1 MKPRR
6 GTRVEFGPDPE
17 KADQEQNTVAGLRFV
32 VHARLGGE
40 FLVDFVQ
47 LRPRRLALEFAAA
60 LRGLMGPAGAYGA
73 RSTGK
78 AFANTVPRFFEYL
91 AEIGNP
97 PTGFDK
103 IQAYHIDGFEI
114 WLQGK
119 GKKRTHVYTI
129 LKHIVVA
136 LRLIADGKADVDD
149 EVRHRLSYIS
159 AKSFVRSQPRDA
171 LAPKITRQIR
181 DAARQ
186 DIATAIRRIVTGPVA
201 DDDSRIDRLQSDAH
215 AMIASHGVLR
225 GTDAAFG
232 KLMIAR
238 WKLGRSSEKLGDRL
252 HEVHHLLRGDVLAF
266 IIYLSLETGL
276 ELECCRSLKI
286 DCLRNPS
293 AGTVEIA
300 YVKNRSHG
308 AENKTIRVRDRGSTT
323 PGGLIRKI
331 LELTADARAHRPSEG
346 LWIHYNNG
354 GLTEQMTWLTSVV
367 AAWIKR
373 HNLVD
378 EDGKPFHLRLS
389 QLRKTHKALW
399 YLKTNGHMARFAVGH
414 TVEVAAKH
422 YANIPSLRPLHERTV
437 VAALEEAARP
447 QIVDPDEEERL
458 RAKTLSLPKP
468 SDAEALLSGEQD
480 LWLAS
485 CSGFYASP
493 FGQIGSPCPTP
504 FWNCLECGNAVITA
518 RKLPAILSFLAVIE
532 REREGMTATEWA
544 ARFGRAHARIAQQV
558 LPAFTDTVIE
568 QARASLLAEPPILYL
583 PPEARS

>member
-6 GTRVEFGPDPE
+6 GTRVEFAPDLE
-17 KADQEQNTVAGLRFV
+17 ITDQEQSTVAGLRFV

-47 LRPRRLALEFAAA
+47 LRPRLLAIEFAAA
-60 LRGLMGPAGAYGA
+60 LRELMSPAGAYGA

-78 AFANTVPRFFEYL
+78 AFVNTVPKFFEYL
-91 AEIGNP
+91 AEVGSP
-97 PTGFDK
+97 LAGFDSL
-103 IQAYHIDGFEI
+103 QAYHIDGFES
-114 WLQGK
+114 WLGDK
-119 GKKRTHVYTI
+119 GKARTHIYVI
-129 LKHIVVA
+129 IKHIVVG
-136 LRLIADGKADVDD
+136 LRLIADTKADLNEDM
-149 EVRHRLSYIS
+149 RHRLSYIS
-159 AKSFVRSQPRDA
+159 AKAFVRSQPRDA
-171 LAPKITRQIR
+171 LSPRITRQIR
-181 DAARQ
+181 DAARH

-215 AMIASHGVLR
+215 SMIARHGVLR
-225 GTDAAFG
+225 ATDAAFS
-232 KLMIAR
+232 KLMISR
-238 WKLGRSSEKLGDRL
+238 WKIGRSSEKLGDRL

-276 ELECCRSLKI
+276 ELECCRALKI

-323 PGGLIRKI
+323 PGGLIRKT
-331 LELTADARAHRPSEG
+331 LELTAAARAHKPSEG

-354 GLTEQMTWLTSVV
+354 NIIEHTTGLHNGV
-367 AAWIKR
+367 AGWIKR
-373 HNLVD
+373 HNLTE
-378 EDGKPFHLRLS
+378 EDGKPFHFRLS

-414 TVEVAAKH
+414 TVEIAAKH
-422 YANIPSLRPLHERTV
+422 YANIPSLRPLHERTI
-437 VAALEEAARP
+437 VAALEDASRP
-447 QIVDPDEEERL
+447 RIVGPDEEQRL
-458 RAKTLSLPKP
+458 RSETRSLPNP
-468 SDAEALLSGEQD
+468 SDADALLPGDHD

-485 CSGFYASP
+485 CSGFYDSP
-493 FGQIGSPCPTP
+493 FGQVGSPCPTP

-532 REREGMTATEWA
+532 QEREGMTATEWA

-568 QARASLLAEPPILYL
+568 QARASLVAEPPILYL
-583 PPEARS
+583 PPEARA

>member
-6 GTRVEFGPDPE
+6 GTRVKFAPDPE
-17 KADQEQNTVAGLRFV
+17 TTEQEQNTVAGLRFV

-40 FLVDFVQ
+40 FIVDFVQ
-47 LRPRRLALEFAAA
+47 LQPRLLALEFAAA
-60 LRGLMGPAGAYGA
+60 LRGLMGPTGAYGA

-78 AFANTVPRFFEYL
+78 ALANTVPKFFEYL
-91 AEIGNP
+91 REVGNP
-97 PTGFDK
+97 PVGFDQL
-103 IQAYHIDGFEI
+103 QASQIDGFES
-114 WLQGK
+114 WLEGK
-119 GKKRTHVYTI
+119 GKSRTHIYAM
-129 LKHIVVA
+129 LKHIIVA
-136 LRLIADGKADVDD
+136 LRSIADGRKDLSDD
-149 EVRHRLSYIS
+149 MRDRLSYIS
-159 AKSFVRSQPRDA
+159 ANAFVRSQPRDA
-171 LAPKITRQIR
+171 LDPRITRQIR
-181 DAARQ
+181 DAARH
-186 DIATAIRRIVTGPVA
+186 DIAIAIRRIVTGPVA
-201 DDDSRIDRLQSDAH
+201 DDDPRIDRLQSDAH
-215 AMIASHGVLR
+215 AMIARHGVLR
-225 GTDAAFG
+225 GADAAFG
-232 KLMIAR
+232 KLMLSR

-276 ELECCRSLKI
+276 ELECCRALKV

-331 LELTADARAHRPSEG
+331 LELTAAARVHRPSET
-346 LWIHYNNG
+346 LWVHYNNG
-354 GLTEQMTWLTSVV
+354 NIIERTTGLDNGV

-373 HNLVD
+373 HNLTD

-414 TVEVAAKH
+414 TVEIAAKH

-447 QIVDPDEEERL
+447 QIVSPDEEERL
-458 RAKTLSLPKP
+458 RLEALSLPKP
-468 SDAEALLSGEQD
+468 SDANALLSGDQD

-493 FGQIGSPCPTP
+493 FGQLGSACPTP

-558 LPAFTDTVIE
+558 LPAFNDTVIE
-568 QARASLLAEPPILYL
+568 EARASLAADPPILYL
-583 PPEARS
+583 PPEARV